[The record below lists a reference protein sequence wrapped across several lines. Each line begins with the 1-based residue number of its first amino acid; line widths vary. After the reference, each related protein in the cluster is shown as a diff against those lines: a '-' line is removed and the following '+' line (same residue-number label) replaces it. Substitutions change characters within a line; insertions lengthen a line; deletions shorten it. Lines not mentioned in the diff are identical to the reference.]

1 MTGYEKYYCTLL
13 LDQQGPR
20 LNPGRQKKKKELEKA
35 EPLTQI
41 RINANKVISKEVPEH
56 Y

>member
-1 MTGYEKYYCTLL
+1 MKNTTVHFYWINR
-13 LDQQGPR
+13 DQDSILG
-20 LNPGRQKKKKELEKA
+20 GKKKKELEKA